1 MTNKDKNQNVPDGFY
16 WKDMTQE
23 EKLDT
28 AKGIAAHVAA
38 GGILGLVELAGFY
51 AKLIA
56 VAVVLFLI
64 WVAITIG
71 LFVFS

>member
-1 MTNKDKNQNVPDGFY
+1 MEKTDKKPNAPEGFY
-16 WKDMTQE
+16 WKDMTPE

-28 AKGIAAHVAA
+28 AKGIAAHVVA

-51 AKLIA
+51 AKLIV

-64 WVAITIG
+64 WVVIMIG
-71 LFVFS
+71 LFLFD

>member
-1 MTNKDKNQNVPDGFY
+1 
-16 WKDMTQE
+16 MTQE

-28 AKGIAAHVAA
+28 AKGIAAHVAV

-51 AKLIA
+51 AKLIVA
-56 VAVVLFLI
+56 AVVLFLI
-64 WVAITIG
+64 WVVITIG